1 MKISVAQIQQDVDDL
16 LASRAELLGRDL
28 PPGDVM
34 VMIGCALGVRM
45 AGGGA

>member
-16 LASRAELLGRDL
+16 LAYRAELLARGV
-28 PPGDVM
+28 PPGDVL
-34 VMIGCALGVRM
+34 VVIGCALGVRI